1 MQHTFVSLL
10 THHAKT
16 RPDAP
21 AMREK
26 AFGIWQALSWADM
39 ALLVNNIAAGLHAA
53 GLRRDE
59 HMVVIGANRPRLY
72 ATMLA
77 AQSLGAIPVPLY
89 QDAAGAECVFPINN
103 ADIRFAVVEDQEQID
118 KMLDIREQCPQLNHL
133 YYD

>member
-53 GLRRDE
+53 GL
-59 HMVVIGANRPRLY
+59 
-72 ATMLA
+72 
-77 AQSLGAIPVPLY
+77 
-89 QDAAGAECVFPINN
+89 
-103 ADIRFAVVEDQEQID
+103 
-118 KMLDIREQCPQLNHL
+118 
-133 YYD
+133 